1 MIDKKVIKDFGNEW
15 SVYDQQELNK
25 NEQKNIFNDYF
36 SIFPFDELNK
46 NSVGADFGCG
56 SGRWSE
62 LLYNKFKLIYCL
74 EPSKA
79 IEVAK
84 LKLNNANNIIFLNE
98 TIKDCSIKDTSLDF
112 AISLGVLH
120 HVEDT
125 EHCLSVICSKLKYDS
140 PFLIYLY
147 SNLENKSFLYK
158 LIWKISDYLRKVI
171 SILPFRLKLIT
182 CYLISLFIY
191 FPLSFVS
198 RILHKLNFSTKN
210 IPLNYYKDK
219 SFYTMR
225 TDTLDRFGT
234 KIEKRFSKNQINKL
248 LINAGFKNINFSNKM
263 PYWCVCCYKK

>member
-1 MIDKKVIKDFGNEW
+1 MTDKKVIKDFGNEW
-15 SVYDQQELNK
+15 SVFDQRKLDK
-25 NEQKNIFNDYF
+25 NEQRNIFNDYF
-36 SIFPFDELNK
+36 SIFPFDKLNK

-56 SGRWSE
+56 TGRWSE
-62 LLYNKFKLIYCL
+62 LLYNKVKLIYCL

-84 LKLNNANNIIFLNE
+84 LKLNKAKNIIFLNE
-98 TIKDCSIKDTSLDF
+98 TIQDASIENSSLDF

-120 HVEDT
+120 HVDDT
-125 EHCLSVICSKLKYDS
+125 ESCLNVIYNKLKHNR

-147 SNLENKSFLYK
+147 SNFENKSFFYK
-158 LIWKISDYLRKVI
+158 IIWKLSDIFRKII
-171 SILPFRLKLIT
+171 SILPFRMKLVI

-191 FPLSFVS
+191 LPLSFIS
-198 RILHKLNFSTKN
+198 KILHKLNLNTEN

-234 KIEKRFSKNQINKL
+234 KIEKRFSKKQINKL
-248 LINAGFKNINFSNKM
+248 LIDSGFKNIKFSNKM
-263 PYWCVCCYKK
+263 PYWCVCCYK